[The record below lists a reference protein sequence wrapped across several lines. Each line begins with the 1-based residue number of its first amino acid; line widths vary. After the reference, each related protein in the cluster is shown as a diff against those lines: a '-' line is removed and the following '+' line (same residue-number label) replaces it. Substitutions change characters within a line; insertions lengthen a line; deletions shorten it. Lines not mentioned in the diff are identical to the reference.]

1 VVTTAPVPAYVM
13 APFCA
18 SCAYRRGLFSAA
30 RIERTL
36 SLRTRYIDDHI
47 AQRSLVTHRHV
58 HPCTHHRIHPA
69 QSSGTPAARIARA
82 MACLKTAGQGL
93 MARNTAIGEFLLMC
107 LAGQC
112 KPLVQQGL

>member
-1 VVTTAPVPAYVM
+1 M

-36 SLRTRYIDDHI
+36 SLRTRYIGDHI
-47 AQRSLVTHRHV
+47 AHRSLVTHRHV